1 MMMSMPRKPISDPDA
16 EGFGQR
22 LRVLRKSRSWTQ
34 AHLAELLGVERAVIG
49 NYELGLHYP
58 AIPLLVKLAR
68 SLEVSTDRLLGLND
82 TTVHE
87 LQDRRLHQ
95 LFLEVDR
102 LDAGTQGLVK
112 QVVERIVTAAP
123 STQPR
128 TGTKG

>member
-1 MMMSMPRKPISDPDA
+1 MMTMARKPMPDA
-16 EGFGQR
+16 DSERFGQR
-22 LRVLRKSRSWTQ
+22 LRELRKGRGWTQ
-34 AHLAELLGVERAVIG
+34 AQLATQLGVDRAVVG

-58 AIPLLVKLAR
+58 AIPVLVKIAR
-68 SLEVSTDRLLGLND
+68 ILEVSTDRLLGLGD
-82 TTVHE
+82 AMVHE

-123 STQPR
+123 AAQPR